1 MGVSRYRSR
10 SRDDLSVLVSLTMA
24 IGILVSAV
32 ATMWIWS
39 IVPHRTT
46 TPIVQNASEI
56 P

>member
-1 MGVSRYRSR
+1 MVVSRYRSR
-10 SRDDLSVLVSLTMA
+10 SHDDLAVIVSLTMA

-39 IVPHRTT
+39 ILPHRTT
-46 TPIVQNASEI
+46 TSIVPNASEI